1 MNLMT
6 ITTKNPHMSRTAKKY
21 AVNVDLSALERIA
34 GSLGLF
40 QPKFL
45 ADLGQS
51 MREMKSGKFTKARS
65 LKTFR

>member
-1 MNLMT
+1 MT
-6 ITTKNPHMSRTAKKY
+6 ITTKNPTSKKY

-51 MREMKSGKFTKARS
+51 MREMKSRKLVRAKS
-65 LKTFR
+65 LKDFR